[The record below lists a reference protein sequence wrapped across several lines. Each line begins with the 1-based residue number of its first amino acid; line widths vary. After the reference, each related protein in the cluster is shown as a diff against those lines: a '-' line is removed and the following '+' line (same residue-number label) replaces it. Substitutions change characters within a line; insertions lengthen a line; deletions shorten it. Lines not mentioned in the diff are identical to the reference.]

1 MASVFSLT
9 DDCLLGIVSHIDDP
23 SSFYSFALTCQ
34 RFLQVARNTRSALH
48 TNLLRAK
55 AEYYVKRYIVEIGH
69 DYDKCCKLK
78 DLLRDSA
85 RLTAAKRM
93 ITYDKVINAW
103 ETNGPVVA
111 KLFTLLRN
119 LEFSEEEGHPR
130 ATCFTEHRKFT
141 LHLPSC
147 GKSMVI
153 ETSYFGDYGH
163 NYDPELSIHVTC
175 GDLDVKSE
183 GFTRC
188 SPGDYMY
195 WEEEEVRGAVEPMKE
210 VKEFLQKELG
220 ETVPPITD
228 CFFIWLCYFF
238 PGQYSLHEEHRL
250 SFKEAARNTKPTPA
264 SVQAAIDQFLK
275 YQDIENSLQNL
286 VSGWES
292 GEDQESKNPKMIAET
307 VHLLAQR
314 LERKIL
320 ECLEKD
326 SYRVYGIA
334 NDYDLRKLPKQ
345 LLLDLILRTS
355 LEACGYDAGSIANK
369 YVESR
374 VSFRCVGGKWMKV
387 FSSMHGDG
395 ASYPSWHE
403 VQIEFTLPDGK
414 LIKLEGE
421 DKPLDIEKLTP
432 VTELLQEGISLR
444 MQGEYRI
451 PKIGNRLTAAYFFE
465 VLEFFAPDGTLGR
478 YNNLIS
484 SESEE
489 ELSDDESAKELA
501 DDKSAKELSRDESE
515 ESEQ

>member
-23 SSFYSFALTCQ
+23 SSFYSFVLTCQ
-34 RFLQVARNTRSALH
+34 RFLQVARNTRSVLH

-55 AEYYVKRYIVEIGH
+55 AEYYIKRYIVEIGH
-69 DYDKCCKLK
+69 DYCKYCKLK

-93 ITYDKVINAW
+93 ITFEKVINGW
-103 ETNGPVVA
+103 ETNGPVAA
-111 KLFTLLRN
+111 KLFTWLRN
-119 LEFSEEEGHPR
+119 LEFSKEEGEPR
-130 ATCFTEHRKFT
+130 ATCFTEHRNFT
-141 LHLPSC
+141 LYLPSC
-147 GKSMVI
+147 GKNMEI
-153 ETSYFGDYGH
+153 ETSYFDDYGD

-175 GDLDVKSE
+175 GNLDVTSE
-183 GFTRC
+183 GFTRY

-195 WEEEEVRGAVEPMKE
+195 WEEEEAKDAVEPMKE
-210 VKEFLQKELG
+210 VIELLQKELG
-220 ETVPPITD
+220 ETVLTITHR
-228 CFFIWLCYFF
+228 FFIWLCYFF
-238 PGQYSLHEEHRL
+238 PGPHRLREEHRL
-250 SFKEAARNTKPTPA
+250 SFKDAARNTKPTPA
-264 SVQAAIDQFLK
+264 SVQAAINQFLK
-275 YQDIENSLQNL
+275 YQDIEISLQNL

-292 GEDQESKNPKMIAET
+292 GEDQESKNPKVIAEA

-326 SYRVYGIA
+326 SYRIFDIA
-334 NDYDLRKLPKQ
+334 YDYDLREVPKQ

-355 LEACGYDAGSIANK
+355 LEANGYGAGSIANK
-369 YVESR
+369 YVENR

-395 ASYPSWHE
+395 RGYPSWYE

-414 LIKLEGE
+414 LIKLEGK
-421 DKPLDIEKLTP
+421 DQPLDIEKLTP
-432 VTELLQEGISLR
+432 VTELLQEGISLH
-444 MQGEYRI
+444 MQGEDRI

-465 VLEFFAPDGTLGR
+465 VLRFCAPDGTLGR

-489 ELSDDESAKELA
+489 ELSDDESQE
-501 DDKSAKELSRDESE
+501 ELSHDESE
-515 ESEQ
+515 KSEQ

>member
-23 SSFYSFALTCQ
+23 SSFYSFVLTCQ
-34 RFLQVARNTRSALH
+34 RFFQVARNTRSVLH

-55 AEYYVKRYIVEIGH
+55 AEYYIKRYIVEIGH

-93 ITYDKVINAW
+93 ITYDKVINGW

-163 NYDPELSIHVTC
+163 NYDSELSIHVTC

-210 VKEFLQKELG
+210 VREFLQKELG

-307 VHLLAQR
+307 VRLLAQR
-314 LERKIL
+314 LERKTL

-326 SYRVYGIA
+326 SYRFFCIA
-334 NDYDLRKLPKQ
+334 YDYDLRKLPKK

-395 ASYPSWHE
+395 RGYPSWYE

-421 DKPLDIEKLTP
+421 DQPLNIEKLTP

-444 MQGEYRI
+444 MQGEDYI
-451 PKIGNRLTAAYFFE
+451 PKIFNCLTAAYFFQ
-465 VLEFFAPDGTLGR
+465 VLEFIAPSGTFGR
-478 YNNLIS
+478 YDKLIS
-484 SESEE
+484 SESDK
-489 ELSDDESAKELA
+489 ELSDKESDES
-501 DDKSAKELSRDESE
+501 D
-515 ESEQ
+515 Q

>member
-34 RFLQVARNTRSALH
+34 RFLQVARHTRSALH

-314 LERKIL
+314 LERKTL

-326 SYRVYGIA
+326 SYRFFCIA
-334 NDYDLRKLPKQ
+334 YDYDLRKLPKK

-395 ASYPSWHE
+395 RGYPSWYE

-421 DKPLDIEKLTP
+421 DQPLDVGKLTP
-432 VTELLQEGISLR
+432 VTELLQEGISLC
-444 MQGEYRI
+444 MQGEDYI
-451 PKIGNRLTAAYFFE
+451 PKIFNRLTAAYFFQ
-465 VLEFFAPDGTLGR
+465 VLEFIAPSGTFRR
-478 YNNLIS
+478 YDKLIS
-484 SESEE
+484 SESDK
-489 ELSDDESAKELA
+489 ELSDKESDES
-501 DDKSAKELSRDESE
+501 D
-515 ESEQ
+515 Q